1 MNVIIACLR
10 TRISF
15 EILRSV
21 HVSIM
26 GSRSPFYRKE
36 FEAVDDFGLNVKAA
50 GVSFL
55 KTLCE
60 VYWERQ
66 SA

>member
-1 MNVIIACLR
+1 MNVLIACLR

-26 GSRSPFYRKE
+26 GSRSPFHRKE

-50 GVSFL
+50 GVSF
-55 KTLCE
+55 
-60 VYWERQ
+60 
-66 SA
+66 